1 MDPRAQAE
9 FLHWRSDCIVHHN
22 RHQSNPHRSHARP
35 IGNRRRNEA
44 PRNGAPRRGNLVPMS
59 SIGSLGRRSHRP
71 PTPEFEPNRP
81 RNAVETSNQPFHSVQ
96 PSAAPFHIQQHLQS
110 VPPLPM
116 PQSIDPEWLREVS
129 QVFGPEGITQIRQ
142 DQLRVTQAQN
152 NPNKRVYRPPQ
163 IIHAPPPPPLPQV
176 PIPVPMDLGQMAE
189 FTHNAMM
196 RTRRRSTPT
205 PRQMNI

>member
-9 FLHWRSDCIVHHN
+9 FLHWRNDCIAHHS
-22 RHQSNPHRSHARP
+22 RQQSNPRRSHARSM
-35 IGNRRRNEA
+35 GVQRRNEA
-44 PRNGAPRRGNLVPMS
+44 PRNGASRRGNLVPMN

-81 RNAVETSNQPFHSVQ
+81 RNAFHTLQTS
-96 PSAAPFHIQQHLQS
+96 ATPFHIQQPLQP

-129 QVFGPEGITQIRQ
+129 QVFGPEGVAQIRQ

-152 NPNKRVYRPPQ
+152 NPNKRVYPPPQ

-176 PIPVPMDLGQMAE
+176 PIPVPMDIGQIAE

-196 RTRRRSTPT
+196 RARRRSTPT